1 METPIDFVEAMRPL
15 GVALAIGLLVGIQ
28 RGYAQHQEREQQ
40 FGGTRTFGLIG
51 LLGGLVAMLAQVAA
65 EPFLLFAGILAVT
78 AFLATSYWAAAS
90 EGEIGLT
97 SEFAAVVTF
106 AAGVIAGYGQLLVAA
121 AIGVVTATL
130 LAAKPF
136 TGRFTAALDERDITA
151 TVKFLVLAALLLPL
165 LPDETYGPSP
175 WNAVSPFKVGLM
187 IVFISG
193 LGFFGYVLIQL
204 VGAGRGIGITGIL
217 GGLVSSTAVTL
228 TFAERSRDSSRLS
241 GMLGLG
247 VLMAWTIMYARVL
260 VEVGVVNFE
269 LLPEVLLPIGVGGVV
284 AGAWA
289 GYLFYKSRSE
299 DSSSEGGET
308 TFSNPFEL
316 GPAIQFGLLYGVILI
331 GSKALS
337 EWLGDTGVY
346 LGAIASGL
354 TDVDAITLSL
364 SELSRGDGSIS
375 DTTAANGIVLA
386 AASNTLVKA
395 GIVWAAGS
403 GAIRTAILPGA
414 IGAVIASVALAFL
427 F

>member
-1 METPIDFVEAMRPL
+1 METPIEFVDAMGDL

-51 LLGGLVAMLAQVAA
+51 LSGGLVAMLAQLAD
-65 EPFLLFAGILAVT
+65 EPFVLFGGILAVT
-78 AFLATSYWAAAS
+78 AFLATSYFMAAS
-90 EGEIGLT
+90 DGEIGLT
-97 SEFAAVVTF
+97 SEFGALVTF
-106 AAGVIAGYGQLLVAA
+106 VAGLIAGYGQLLIAA
-121 AIGVVTATL
+121 AVGVATATL

-175 WNAVSPFKVGLM
+175 WNAVSPYKVGLM

-193 LGFFGYVLIQL
+193 IGFLGYVLIQL
-204 VGAGRGIGITGIL
+204 VGAGRGIGLTGIL

-247 VLMAWTIMYARVL
+247 VLMAWTIMYVRVL
-260 VEVGVVNFE
+260 VEVGVVNIE
-269 LLPEVLLPIGVGGVV
+269 LLPDVLVPIGAGGLV
-284 AGAWA
+284 AGLWA
-289 GYLFYKSRSE
+289 GYLYYRSRSE
-299 DSSSEGGET
+299 DGPAEGGAA

-316 GPAIQFGLLYGVILI
+316 GPAVKFGLLYGVILI

-346 LGAIASGL
+346 LGAVASGL

-375 DTTAANGIVLA
+375 DATAANGIVLA

-395 GIVWAAGS
+395 GIVWAGGS

-414 IGAVIASVALAFL
+414 IGAVAASVTLAFL